1 MKRSYKVDKITRNVV
16 EVLLD
21 PKDSLSTDG
30 LVKWWGFKLKA
41 RKLLRS
47 FSPSRYGKFY

>member
-1 MKRSYKVDKITRNVV
+1 MKRSYKVDKITRNIV
-16 EVLLD
+16 EAVLD

-41 RKLLRS
+41 RKLLYPFPPR
-47 FSPSRYGKFY
+47 RYGKFC